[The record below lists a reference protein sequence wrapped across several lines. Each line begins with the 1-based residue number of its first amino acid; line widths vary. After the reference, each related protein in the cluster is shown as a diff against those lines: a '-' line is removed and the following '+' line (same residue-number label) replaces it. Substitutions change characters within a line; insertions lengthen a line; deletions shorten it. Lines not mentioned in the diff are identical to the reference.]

1 MLRFL
6 LAVFLATSALSGCS
20 TLRTVDNEVQSF
32 SNLSAVPAQATFR
45 FERLPSQQATPQ
57 RVTELEAMAEQALTK
72 AGLRRDDAGA
82 QYAVQVGARVARE
95 DRVDWPDAWWYG
107 GFPNHRFSRLGPWS
121 PAWSSTWLHT
131 TPWFQRE
138 VSLILRDLHTG
149 QVVYESH
156 AAQEGSWSDSR
167 RILPAMFAAALSGF
181 PAAPAGVRKVSIE
194 LPPP

>member
-6 LAVFLATSALSGCS
+6 LTILLAVTALSGCS
-20 TLRTVDNEVQSF
+20 TLRSVDNEVQSF
-32 SNLSAVPAQATFR
+32 STLSAVPAQATFH
-45 FERLPSQQATPQ
+45 FERLPSQQAAPQ
-57 RVTELEAMAEQALTK
+57 RVAELEAMAEQALLK

-107 GFPNHRFSRLGPWS
+107 GFPSYRYSHLRP
-121 PAWSSTWLHT
+121 WSSTWLHT

-138 VSLILRDLHTG
+138 VSLLLRDLHSG

-167 RILPAMFAAALSGF
+167 TILPAMFAAALSGF
-181 PAAPAGVRKVSIE
+181 PAAPTGVRKINIE
-194 LPPP
+194 LSPP

>member
-6 LAVFLATSALSGCS
+6 LAILLAVTALSGCS

-32 SNLSAVPAQATFR
+32 SSLSALPAQAAFR
-45 FERLPSQQATPQ
+45 FERLPSQQAAPQ
-57 RVTELEAMAEQALTK
+57 RVAELEAMAEQALVK
-72 AGLRRDDAGA
+72 AGLRRDDGGA
-82 QYAVQVGARVARE
+82 QYGVQIGVRMERE

-107 GFPNHRFSRLGPWS
+107 GFPGQRFSRLGPWS
-121 PAWSSTWLHT
+121 STWSSTWMHT

-138 VSLILRDLHTG
+138 VSLILRDLRTG
-149 QVVYESH
+149 QVVYETH

-181 PAAPAGVRKVSIE
+181 PAAPTGVRKVNIE
-194 LPPP
+194 LSPP